1 MINNE
6 IYSIQKL
13 IYQDKNYDE
22 AISLISA
29 SQYVR
34 STKYQELLGMAY
46 FYNLDIENSAKIFKK
61 LNDVYKYG
69 YCEFLMGNV
78 KEARK
83 IFASAPISPAQ
94 NWSLFFSELF
104 FDKTTTIPSF
114 FQIRAFLER
123 DLNLFLKLT
132 LTDYVQKLID
142 ISDFLFDINPEA
154 NKLIAKSFL
163 YNNYP
168 QYAKEYLNRALD
180 YTNQDAELY
189 YLLGLYNYVIEEISD
204 AKYSFQRALALNEN
218 YIPAKNLLKQ
228 LISAQ

>member
-1 MINNE
+1 MINNNE
-6 IYSIQKL
+6 LYAIQKL
-13 IYQDKNYDE
+13 VYQDKNYDG
-22 AISLISA
+22 AISLILA
-29 SQYVR
+29 SQYA
-34 STKYQELLGMAY
+34 SNIKYQELLGMAY
-46 FYNLDIENSAKIFKK
+46 FYKLDMDNSSKIFKK
-61 LNDVYKYG
+61 LKDTYKYG
-69 YCEFLMGNV
+69 YCEFLMGNI

-83 IFASAPISPAQ
+83 IFTFAPISPAQ

-114 FQIRAFLER
+114 LQIRAFLER

-132 LTDYVQKLID
+132 LTEYVQKLID
-142 ISDFLFDINPEA
+142 ISDFLFDINPES

-168 QYAKEYLNRALD
+168 QYAKEYLDRALD

-204 AKYSFQRALALNEN
+204 AKYSFQKALILNEN

-228 LISAQ
+228 LSSI